1 MCSSTVKTAWEPYA
15 TKPVD
20 RNCHG
25 SRLILSLYPVIQIQ
39 NVSKSFGVQVLLDGA
54 SMLVGDHERV
64 GLVGRNGCGKS
75 TLFKMILGQ
84 ECLDGGSIDIP
95 KKYTLGYLQQHLNFT
110 HATVHEEACSVLKP
124 NEDGWIEEHKVEAI
138 LFGLGFDEESMHK
151 SPALLSGGFQI
162 RLNLAKVLA
171 SEPDMLLLDEPTN
184 YLDIVSMRWLSR
196 FLRSWKGE
204 VLLITHDHHFMD
216 EVCTHTAGI
225 HRHKIRKVKGTV
237 EKLRETIAEEEE
249 VAQRTQENEAKKKA
263 QLEQVIE
270 RFRYKAAKAA
280 MVQSKIKAAAKLANG
295 ERLTHERNL
304 EFSFTEAG
312 FPGKRMLQIKGLH
325 FAYPNRDENGTEQ
338 GMGPELITD
347 LTMEVFKGDRI
358 AIIGPNGRGK
368 TTLLNLIA
376 KELQPTEGEISHNP
390 NLQINYFGQTNINR
404 LNLDNTVE
412 EEIASAIEEVSQKSR
427 ARGLAGL
434 MMFSGD
440 AALKK
445 VKVLSGGE
453 RSRVLLGK
461 ILASACNMLLLDE
474 PTNHLD
480 MESIESLIDAL
491 EDYEGTAL
499 VVTHDEE
506 LLHAFANRLVV
517 FDGGK
522 CRVFEGSYADFL
534 EKVGWAS
541 EKKPGG
547 TESANIKVSNIDV
560 KTDAAASG
568 APRGKE
574 DRKARAD
581 YIAERSKVIKPLE
594 KKIAKI
600 EEDIAK
606 AEALGGELEAKLV
619 AASESGDGN
628 AITAIAKDMD
638 DNKKTVD
645 NLYEEWEATSAELEA
660 AKDKYPI

>member
-1 MCSSTVKTAWEPYA
+1 
-15 TKPVD
+15 
-20 RNCHG
+20 
-25 SRLILSLYPVIQIQ
+25 
-39 NVSKSFGVQVLLDGA
+39 
-54 SMLVGDHERV
+54 
-64 GLVGRNGCGKS
+64 
-75 TLFKMILGQ
+75 MILGQ

-95 KKYTLGYLQQHLNFT
+95 KKYTLGYLQQHINFT

-124 NEDGWIEEHKVEAI
+124 NEDGWLEEHKVEAI

-151 SPALLSGGFQI
+151 SPMLLSGGFQI

-196 FLRSWKGE
+196 FLRNWKGE

-249 VAQRTQENEAKKKA
+249 VAQRTQENEAKKKE
-263 QLEQVIE
+263 QLEKVIE

-280 MVQSKIKAAAKLANG
+280 MVQSKIKAVAKLANG

-304 EFSFTEAG
+304 DFSFTEAE
-312 FPGKRMLQIKGLH
+312 FPGKRMLQIKGLS
-325 FAYPNRDENGTEQ
+325 FAYEG
-338 GMGPELITD
+338 GPELITD

-358 AIIGPNGRGK
+358 AVIGPNGRGK

-376 KELQPTEGEISHNP
+376 KELQPSAGEICHNP

-404 LNLDNTVE
+404 LNLENNVE
-412 EEIASAIEEVSQKSR
+412 EEIATAIEEVSQKSR

-461 ILASACNMLLLDE
+461 ILASPCNMLLLDE

-491 EDYEGTAL
+491 DDYEGTAL

-506 LLHAFANRLVV
+506 LLHAFATRLVV

-522 CRVFEGSYADFL
+522 CRIFEGTYADFL

-547 TESANIKVSNIDV
+547 SESATIKLSNIDV
-560 KTDAAASG
+560 KNDARGTASAG
-568 APRGKE
+568 NTTAPRAKE

-594 KKIAKI
+594 KKLANI
-600 EEDIAK
+600 ESDIAK
-606 AEALGGELEAKLV
+606 AEALGGELESKLV

-628 AITAIAKDMD
+628 AITAIAKEMD
-638 DNKKTVD
+638 DNKKKID
-645 NLYEEWEATSAELEA
+645 QLYEDWEKVSAELES
-660 AKDKYPI
+660 AKAKYPI

>member
-1 MCSSTVKTAWEPYA
+1 M
-15 TKPVD
+15 
-20 RNCHG
+20 
-25 SRLILSLYPVIQIQ
+25 IQVQ

-151 SPALLSGGFQI
+151 SPMLLSGGFQI

-196 FLRSWKGE
+196 FLRNWKGE

-225 HRHKIRKVKGTV
+225 FRHKIRKVKGSV
-237 EKLRETIAEEEE
+237 EKLRETVAEEEE

-280 MVQSKIKAAAKLANG
+280 MVQSKIKAAAKLATG

-312 FPGKRMLQIKGLH
+312 FPGKRMLQIKGLS
-325 FAYPNRDENGTEQ
+325 FAYPNRTEDGTVQ

-376 KELQPTEGEISHNP
+376 KELSPTAGEISHNP

-412 EEIASAIEEVSQKSR
+412 EEIASAIEEVAQKSR

-461 ILASACNMLLLDE
+461 ILASPCNMLLLDE

-491 EDYEGTAL
+491 EDYEGTAM

-506 LLHAFANRLVV
+506 LLHAFATRLVV

-522 CRVFEGSYADFL
+522 CRVFEGTYADFL

-547 TESANIKVSNIDV
+547 SESANIKVSNIDV
-560 KTDAAASG
+560 KTDGGNASANNAAGG
-568 APRGKE
+568 APRAKE

-594 KKIAKI
+594 KKLAKL

-619 AASESGDGN
+619 TASETGDGN

-638 DNKKTVD
+638 DNKKKVD
-645 NLYEEWEATSAELEA
+645 QLYEDWEKVSAELEA

>member
-534 EKVGWAS
+534 EKVGWAC

>member
-1 MCSSTVKTAWEPYA
+1 M
-15 TKPVD
+15 
-20 RNCHG
+20 
-25 SRLILSLYPVIQIQ
+25 IQIQ
-39 NVSKSFGVQVLLDGA
+39 NVSKSFGIQVLLDGA
-54 SMLVGDHERV
+54 SLLVGDHERV

-151 SPALLSGGFQI
+151 SPSLLSGGFQI

-196 FLRSWKGE
+196 FLRNWKGE

-225 HRHKIRKVKGTV
+225 FRHKIRKVKGSV

-249 VAQRTQENEAKKKA
+249 VAQRTQENEAKKKE
-263 QLEQVIE
+263 QLEKVIE

-280 MVQSKIKAAAKLANG
+280 MVQSKIKAAAKLATG

-304 EFSFTEAG
+304 DFSFTEAP
-312 FPGKRMLQIKGLH
+312 FPGKRMLQIKGLS
-325 FAYPNRDENGTEQ
+325 FAYPDKDADGNVK

-358 AIIGPNGRGK
+358 AVIGPNGRGK

-376 KELQPTEGEISHNP
+376 KELQPTAGEISHNP

-404 LNLDNTVE
+404 LNLENNVE
-412 EEIASAIEEVSQKSR
+412 EEIATAIEEVSQKSR

-491 EDYEGTAL
+491 EDYEGTAM

-506 LLHAFANRLVV
+506 LLHAFATRLIV

-522 CRVFEGSYADFL
+522 CRIFEGTYADFL

-547 TESANIKVSNIDV
+547 SESANIKVSNIDV
-560 KTDAAASG
+560 KTDNGNSG
-568 APRGKE
+568 APRAKE

-581 YIAERSKVIKPLE
+581 YIAERSKIIKPLE
-594 KKIAKI
+594 KRLANI
-600 EEDIAK
+600 EAEIAK
-606 AEALGGELEAKLV
+606 AEALGGELESKLV
-619 AASESGDGN
+619 TASESGDGN
-628 AITAIAKDMD
+628 AITAIAKEMD
-638 DNKKTVD
+638 DNKKKVD
-645 NLYEEWEATSAELEA
+645 QLYEDWEKTSAELES

>member
-1 MCSSTVKTAWEPYA
+1 M
-15 TKPVD
+15 
-20 RNCHG
+20 
-25 SRLILSLYPVIQIQ
+25 IQIQ

-151 SPALLSGGFQI
+151 SPMLLSGGFQI

-225 HRHKIRKVKGTV
+225 FRHKIRKVKGSV
-237 EKLRETIAEEEE
+237 EKLRETVAEEEE

-280 MVQSKIKAAAKLANG
+280 MVQSKIKAAAKLATG

-312 FPGKRMLQIKGLH
+312 FPGKRMLQIKGLS
-325 FAYPNRDENGTEQ
+325 FAYPNRAEDGTVQ
-338 GMGPELITD
+338 GMGPELITA
-347 LTMEVFKGDRI
+347 LTKEVFKGDRI

-376 KELQPTEGEISHNP
+376 KELSPTAGEISHNP

-412 EEIASAIEEVSQKSR
+412 EEIASAIEEVAQKSR

-461 ILASACNMLLLDE
+461 ILASPCNMLLLDE

-491 EDYEGTAL
+491 DDYEGTAM

-506 LLHAFANRLVV
+506 LLHAFATRLVV

-522 CRVFEGSYADFL
+522 CRVFEGTYADFL

-547 TESANIKVSNIDV
+547 SESANIKVSNIDV
-560 KTDAAASG
+560 KTDGGNASSNNAAGG
-568 APRGKE
+568 APRAKE

-594 KKIAKI
+594 KQLAKL

-619 AASESGDGN
+619 TASETGDGN
-628 AITAIAKDMD
+628 AITTIAKDMD
-638 DNKKTVD
+638 DNKKKVD
-645 NLYEEWEATSAELEA
+645 QLYEEWEKVSAELEA

>member
-1 MCSSTVKTAWEPYA
+1 M
-15 TKPVD
+15 
-20 RNCHG
+20 
-25 SRLILSLYPVIQIQ
+25 IQIQ
-39 NVSKSFGVQVLLDGA
+39 NVSKSFGMQVLLDGA
-54 SMLVGDHERV
+54 SMLVANHERV

-84 ECLDGGSIDIP
+84 ECIDGGNIDIP
-95 KKYTLGYLQQHLNFT
+95 KGYTIGYLQQHINFT
-110 HATVHEEACSVLKP
+110 HATVHEEACSVLKV
-124 NEDGWIEEHKVEAI
+124 NEDGWLEEHKVESI

-151 SPALLSGGFQI
+151 SPMLLSGGFQI

-225 HRHKIRKVKGTV
+225 FRHKIRKVKGSV
-237 EKLRETIAEEEE
+237 EKLRETVAEEEE

-280 MVQSKIKAAAKLANG
+280 MVQSKIKAAAKLATG

-304 EFSFTEAG
+304 DFSFTEAD
-312 FPGKRMLQIKGLH
+312 FPGKRMLQIKELS
-325 FAYPNRDENGTEQ
+325 FAYPNRAEDGTAQ

-376 KELQPTEGEISHNP
+376 KELQPTAGEISHNP

-412 EEIASAIEEVSQKSR
+412 EEIASAIAEVSQKSR

-461 ILASACNMLLLDE
+461 ILASPCNMLLLDE

-491 EDYEGTAL
+491 EDYEGTAM

-506 LLHAFANRLVV
+506 LLHAFATRLVV

-522 CRVFEGSYADFL
+522 CRVFEGTYADFL

-547 TESANIKVSNIDV
+547 SESANIKVSNIDV
-560 KTDAAASG
+560 KTDAPSS
-568 APRGKE
+568 APRAKE

-581 YIAERSKVIKPLE
+581 YIAERSKIIKPLE
-594 KKIAKI
+594 KKLAQL

-606 AEALGGELEAKLV
+606 AEVLGGELEAKLV
-619 AASESGDGN
+619 TASESGDGN

-638 DNKKTVD
+638 DNKKKVD
-645 NLYEEWEATSAELEA
+645 QLYEEWEKVSAELEA

>member
-1 MCSSTVKTAWEPYA
+1 M
-15 TKPVD
+15 
-20 RNCHG
+20 
-25 SRLILSLYPVIQIQ
+25 IQVQ
-39 NVSKSFGVQVLLDGA
+39 NVSKSFGEQVLLDGA
-54 SMLVGDHERV
+54 SFLVASHERV

-84 ECLDGGSIDIP
+84 ECIDGGSIDIP
-95 KKYTLGYLQQHLNFT
+95 KNYTIGYLQQHIDFK

-124 NEDGWIEEHKVEAI
+124 NEDGWLEEHKVEAI

-151 SPALLSGGFQI
+151 SPMLLSGGFQI

-196 FLRSWKGE
+196 FLRAWKGE

-216 EVCTHTAGI
+216 EVCTHTVGI
-225 HRHKIRKVKGTV
+225 HRHKMRKVKGSV

-249 VAQRTQENEAKKKA
+249 VAMRTQENEQRKKE
-263 QLEQVIE
+263 QLERVIE

-304 EFSFTEAG
+304 DFSFTETP

-325 FAYPNRDENGTEQ
+325 FAYPNRGDDGSVQ

-347 LTMEVFKGDRI
+347 LTMEIFKGDRI
-358 AIIGPNGRGK
+358 AVIGPNGRGK

-376 KELQPTEGEISHNP
+376 KELQPTEGEISYNP

-517 FDGGK
+517 FDGGT
-522 CRVFEGSYADFL
+522 CRIFEGTYADFL

-547 TESANIKVSNIDV
+547 SNSANIKVSNIDV
-560 KTDAAASG
+560 KGDGKPAGSDNGNAGSAAG
-568 APRGKE
+568 ANPVPRAKE

-594 KKIAKI
+594 KKLANL
-600 EEDIAK
+600 EAEIAK
-606 AEALGGELEAKLV
+606 AEEMGGELEAKLV
-619 AASESGDGN
+619 IASESGDGA

-638 DNKKTVD
+638 DNKKKVD
-645 NLYEEWEATSAELEA
+645 QLYEDWEKTTAELEA

>member
-1 MCSSTVKTAWEPYA
+1 M
-15 TKPVD
+15 
-20 RNCHG
+20 
-25 SRLILSLYPVIQIQ
+25 IQIQ

-54 SMLVGDHERV
+54 SLLVGDHERV

-151 SPALLSGGFQI
+151 SPSLLSGGFQI

-196 FLRSWKGE
+196 FLRNWKGE

-225 HRHKIRKVKGTV
+225 FRHKIRKVKGSV

-249 VAQRTQENEAKKKA
+249 VAQRTQENEAKKKE
-263 QLEQVIE
+263 QLEKVIE

-280 MVQSKIKAAAKLANG
+280 MVQSKIKAAAKLATG

-304 EFSFTEAG
+304 DFSFTEAP
-312 FPGKRMLQIKGLH
+312 FPGKRMLQIKGLS
-325 FAYPNRDENGTEQ
+325 FAYPD
-338 GMGPELITD
+338 GPELITD

-358 AIIGPNGRGK
+358 AVIGPNGRGK

-376 KELQPTEGEISHNP
+376 KELQPTAGEISHNP

-404 LNLDNTVE
+404 LNLENNVE
-412 EEIASAIEEVSQKSR
+412 EEIATAIEEVSQKSR

-491 EDYEGTAL
+491 EDYEGTAM

-506 LLHAFANRLVV
+506 LLHAFATRLVV

-522 CRVFEGSYADFL
+522 CRIFEGTYADFL

-547 TESANIKVSNIDV
+547 TN
-560 KTDAAASG
+560 
-568 APRGKE
+568 PRTS
-574 DRKARAD
+574 
-581 YIAERSKVIKPLE
+581 RSR
-594 KKIAKI
+594 
-600 EEDIAK
+600 
-606 AEALGGELEAKLV
+606 
-619 AASESGDGN
+619 
-628 AITAIAKDMD
+628 
-638 DNKKTVD
+638 
-645 NLYEEWEATSAELEA
+645 TST
-660 AKDKYPI
+660 

>member
-1 MCSSTVKTAWEPYA
+1 
-15 TKPVD
+15 
-20 RNCHG
+20 
-25 SRLILSLYPVIQIQ
+25 
-39 NVSKSFGVQVLLDGA
+39 
-54 SMLVGDHERV
+54 
-64 GLVGRNGCGKS
+64 
-75 TLFKMILGQ
+75 
-84 ECLDGGSIDIP
+84 
-95 KKYTLGYLQQHLNFT
+95 
-110 HATVHEEACSVLKP
+110 
-124 NEDGWIEEHKVEAI
+124 
-138 LFGLGFDEESMHK
+138 
-151 SPALLSGGFQI
+151 
-162 RLNLAKVLA
+162 
-171 SEPDMLLLDEPTN
+171 MLLLDEPTN

-196 FLRSWKGE
+196 FLRAWKGE

-216 EVCTHTAGI
+216 EVCTHTVGI
-225 HRHKIRKVKGTV
+225 HRHKMRKVKGTV

-249 VAQRTQENEAKKKA
+249 VAQRTQENEQRKKE
-263 QLEQVIE
+263 QLERVIE

-280 MVQSKIKAAAKLANG
+280 MVQSKIKAAAKLATG

-304 EFSFTEAG
+304 DFSFTEAG

-325 FAYPNRDENGTEQ
+325 FAYLNRDENGNTQ
-338 GMGPELITD
+338 GMGPELISD

-358 AIIGPNGRGK
+358 AVIGPNGRGK

-376 KELQPTEGEISHNP
+376 KELQPTEGEICHNP
-390 NLQINYFGQTNINR
+390 NVQINYFGQTNINR

-461 ILASACNMLLLDE
+461 ILASPCNMLLLDE

-506 LLHAFANRLVV
+506 LLHAFATRLVV

-522 CRVFEGSYADFL
+522 CRVFEGTYADFL

-547 TESANIKVSNIDV
+547 ANSANIKVSNIDV
-560 KTDAAASG
+560 EGDASSAGKAAALSNSSC
-568 APRGKE
+568 AAATNATPRASM

-581 YIAERSKVIKPLE
+581 YIAERSKIIKPLE
-594 KKIAKI
+594 KRLAKI
-600 EEDIAK
+600 EEDISK

-619 AASESGDGN
+619 TASESGDGTT
-628 AITAIAKDMD
+628 ITAIAKDMD
-638 DNKKTVD
+638 DNKKLVD
-645 NLYEEWEATSAELEA
+645 ELYESWERTSAELEA

>member
-1 MCSSTVKTAWEPYA
+1 M
-15 TKPVD
+15 
-20 RNCHG
+20 
-25 SRLILSLYPVIQIQ
+25 IQIQ

-151 SPALLSGGFQI
+151 SPMLLSGGFQI

-225 HRHKIRKVKGTV
+225 FRHKIRKVKGSV
-237 EKLRETIAEEEE
+237 EKLRETVAEEEE

-280 MVQSKIKAAAKLANG
+280 MVQSKIKAAAKLATG

-312 FPGKRMLQIKGLH
+312 FPGKRMLQIKGLS
-325 FAYPNRDENGTEQ
+325 FAYPNRAEDGTVQ
-338 GMGPELITD
+338 GMGPELISD

-376 KELQPTEGEISHNP
+376 KELSPTAGEISHNP
-390 NLQINYFGQTNINR
+390 NVQINYFGQTNINR

-412 EEIASAIEEVSQKSR
+412 EAIASAIEEVAQKSR

-461 ILASACNMLLLDE
+461 ILASPCNMLLLDE

-491 EDYEGTAL
+491 DDYEGTAM

-506 LLHAFANRLVV
+506 LLHAFATRLVV

-522 CRVFEGSYADFL
+522 CRVFEGTYADFL

-547 TESANIKVSNIDV
+547 SESANIKVSNIDV
-560 KTDAAASG
+560 KTDGGNASSNNAAGG
-568 APRGKE
+568 APRAKE

-594 KKIAKI
+594 KQLAKL

-619 AASESGDGN
+619 TASETAVFTSDISSSVGFRSAVN
-628 AITAIAKDMD
+628 AATATLAKPSLSEIASNVISISFLMIP
-638 DNKKTVD
+638 VPPQSSP
-645 NLYEEWEATSAELEA
+645 NLIYSELSLFA
-660 AKDKYPI
+660 CLRD

>member
-1 MCSSTVKTAWEPYA
+1 
-15 TKPVD
+15 
-20 RNCHG
+20 
-25 SRLILSLYPVIQIQ
+25 VIQIQ

-54 SMLVGDHERV
+54 SLLVGDHERV

-124 NEDGWIEEHKVEAI
+124 NEDGWLEEHKVEAI

-151 SPALLSGGFQI
+151 SPMLLSGGFQI

-225 HRHKIRKVKGTV
+225 FRHKIRKVKGTV
-237 EKLRETIAEEEE
+237 EKLRETVAEEEE
-249 VAQRTQENEAKKKA
+249 VAQRTQENEAKKKE
-263 QLEQVIE
+263 QLEKVIE

-280 MVQSKIKAAAKLANG
+280 MVQSKIKAAAKLATG

-312 FPGKRMLQIKGLH
+312 FPGKRMLQIKGLS
-325 FAYPNRDENGTEQ
+325 FAYPNKGEDGTVQ

-358 AIIGPNGRGK
+358 AVIGPNGRGK

-376 KELQPTEGEISHNP
+376 KELQPTAGEITYNP

-404 LNLDNTVE
+404 LNLENTVE

-440 AALKK
+440 NALKK

-461 ILASACNMLLLDE
+461 ILASPCNMLLLDE

-506 LLHAFANRLVV
+506 LLHAFATRLVV

-522 CRVFEGSYADFL
+522 CRIFEGTYADFL

-560 KTDAAASG
+560 KTDAPSA
-568 APRGKE
+568 APRAKE

-594 KKIAKI
+594 KKLAKI

-619 AASESGDGN
+619 TASESGDGN

-638 DNKKTVD
+638 DNKKKVD
-645 NLYEEWEATSAELEA
+645 QLYEDWEKTSAELEA

>member
-1 MCSSTVKTAWEPYA
+1 M
-15 TKPVD
+15 
-20 RNCHG
+20 
-25 SRLILSLYPVIQIQ
+25 IQVQ

-95 KKYTLGYLQQHLNFT
+95 KKFTLGYLQQHLNFT

-151 SPALLSGGFQI
+151 SPMLLSGGFQI

-225 HRHKIRKVKGTV
+225 FRHKIRKVKGSV
-237 EKLRETIAEEEE
+237 EKLRETVAEEEE

-280 MVQSKIKAAAKLANG
+280 MVQSKIKAAAKLATG

-312 FPGKRMLQIKGLH
+312 FPGKRMLQIKGLS
-325 FAYPNRDENGTEQ
+325 FAYPNRTEDGTVQ

-376 KELQPTEGEISHNP
+376 KELSPTAGEISHNP

-412 EEIASAIEEVSQKSR
+412 EEIASAIEEVAQKSR

-461 ILASACNMLLLDE
+461 ILASPCNMLLLDE

-491 EDYEGTAL
+491 DDYEGTAM

-506 LLHAFANRLVV
+506 LLHAFATRLVV

-522 CRVFEGSYADFL
+522 CRIFEGTYADFL

-547 TESANIKVSNIDV
+547 SESANIKVSNIDV
-560 KTDAAASG
+560 KTDAPTS
-568 APRGKE
+568 APRAKE

-581 YIAERSKVIKPLE
+581 YIAERSKVVKPLE
-594 KKIAKI
+594 KKLAKL

-619 AASESGDGN
+619 TASESGDGN

-638 DNKKTVD
+638 DNKKKVD
-645 NLYEEWEATSAELEA
+645 QLYEEWERVSAELEA
-660 AKDKYPI
+660 ARDKYPI